1 MPRLRY
7 SVCMQLTRRKLAL
20 ALLAPVATAQTPAL
34 VDEVQAARDR
44 IKTNGAL
51 IAKVDLPMATE
62 PAFQFKA

>member
-1 MPRLRY
+1 VRY

-20 ALLAPVATAQTPAL
+20 ALLAPAATAQTPPP

-44 IKTNGAL
+44 IKTNAEAL
-51 IAKVDLPMATE
+51 LKVELPMSTE